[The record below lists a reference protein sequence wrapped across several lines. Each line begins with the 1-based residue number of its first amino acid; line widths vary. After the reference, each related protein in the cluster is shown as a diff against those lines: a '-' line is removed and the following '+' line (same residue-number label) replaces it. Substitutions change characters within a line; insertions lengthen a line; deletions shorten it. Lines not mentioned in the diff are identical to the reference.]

1 MANNLS
7 EMMANHAS
15 SDEGGGAP
23 EWMVTF
29 GDLMSLLLTFFI
41 LLLSFSNMDVVKY
54 RQMLGSMKDAF
65 GVQKADATA
74 LEKPTGSLFSDVG
87 GLPGQDPNELKI
99 KKIMQELKKLVK
111 EERLEHMVNIERK
124 ERGVLMRI
132 KGELMFRSGD
142 AHVRYTFQKTLRK
155 ISKAIE
161 KVDNQIIVE
170 GHTDDLPIRTGRFPS
185 NWELSSARAGAV
197 VRYLS
202 QNPKID
208 AKRFTAVGYADTKPI
223 VPNTNAINRSK
234 NRRVELLFVDN
245 KSKEKGESE

>member
-1 MANNLS
+1 MFY
-7 EMMANHAS
+7 
-15 SDEGGGAP
+15 SDPAGIPLYETRAARETADYKLYHQLNGYI
-23 EWMVTF
+23 
-29 GDLMSLLLTFFI
+29 LTFLNDRDGI
-41 LLLSFSNMDVVKY
+41 DDRNY
-54 RQMLGSMKDAF
+54 QGSGNARF
-65 GVQKADATA
+65 R
-74 LEKPTGSLFSDVG
+74 FRCC
-87 GLPGQDPNELKI
+87 PGF
-99 KKIMQELKKLVK
+99 KLVK

-161 KVDNQIIVE
+161 KVDNQIIIE